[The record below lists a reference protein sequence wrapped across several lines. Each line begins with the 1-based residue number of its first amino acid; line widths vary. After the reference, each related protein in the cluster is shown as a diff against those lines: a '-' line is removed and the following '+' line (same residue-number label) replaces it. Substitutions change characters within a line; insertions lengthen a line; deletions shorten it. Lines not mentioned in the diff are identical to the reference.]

1 MNALSGL
8 HAALATPY
16 TEADEISEPCL
27 RALARFVLRQ
37 KVDGVYVGGSTGEA
51 LLQNAAERQSVF
63 RIVAEECRAKAK
75 LIGHVGALT
84 TKESVTLAKACAEL
98 GYDAI
103 SAIPPI
109 YFPYTKEDVRG
120 YYEAIID
127 AASGVPV
134 ILYNIPAMSGR
145 RFSLSDLGELVE
157 LPGVIG
163 IKQTDV
169 DMYQME
175 QLRRRYPEL
184 LLLNGYDEVFLSALV
199 SGASGG
205 VGSTYNIMGWRYR
218 KLWDLVESG
227 QNKAA
232 LKMQSRCNEVIDLL
246 VSGGVFPSIKF
257 ILYKMGVIRT
267 PHCRRPLGRVKESNA
282 VELSRVA
289 ERLNAELKE
298 LELNKN

>member
-16 TEADEISEPCL
+16 TETDEISEPCV

-37 KVDGVYVGGSTGEA
+37 KLDGVYVGGSTGEA
-51 LLQNAAERQSVF
+51 LLQSAAERQTVF

-120 YYEAIID
+120 YYEAISD

-145 RFSLSDLGELVE
+145 RFSLSDLGELVQ
-157 LPGVIG
+157 LPGIIG
-163 IKQTDV
+163 IKQTDT

-184 LLLNGYDEVFLSALV
+184 LLLNGYDEVLLSALV
-199 SGASGG
+199 SGARGG
-205 VGSTYNIMGWRYR
+205 VGSTFNIMGWRYQR
-218 KLWDLVESG
+218 LRTLVESG
-227 QNKAA
+227 
-232 LKMQSRCNEVIDLL
+232 
-246 VSGGVFPSIKF
+246 
-257 ILYKMGVIRT
+257 
-267 PHCRRPLGRVKESNA
+267 
-282 VELSRVA
+282 
-289 ERLNAELKE
+289 
-298 LELNKN
+298 